1 MIIEVKNVSKSFKG
15 VSVLNHVNLKF
26 QSGKIYSLVG
36 SNGSGKSVLLKLL
49 CGFYEPTEGEILQ
62 DGINYIKEKKFP
74 VSTRCLI
81 EKPCFLPELSGFKN
95 LKLLASIQNK
105 ISDQDILDALET
117 VHLTKDKDKKYG
129 KYSLGMKQK
138 LGIAQVLMEDP
149 TVFIL
154 DEPFNGIEKESTK
167 RLRKTLKELAK
178 KDKIIIIAS
187 HMEDDINGFADEIYE
202 FNDGSVMKRKKVRK
216 QQSGLLL
223 P

>member
-62 DGINYIKEKKFP
+62 DGVNYIKEKKFP

-81 EKPCFLPELSGFKN
+81 EKPSFLPELSGFKN

-105 ISDQDILDALET
+105 ISDQDILNAFET
-117 VHLTKDKDKKYG
+117 VNLMQDKDKKYG

-167 RLRKTLKELAK
+167 RLRKVLKELAK

-202 FNDGSVMKRKKVRK
+202 FNDGSVVKRKKGKRVRNY
-216 QQSGLLL
+216 
-223 P
+223 